1 MDVKGLKNLA
11 VIPARGGSKRFP
23 KKNIA
28 QLNGKPLIFYT
39 IESAI
44 KSQCFDQIIFSSD
57 DNIILNK
64 ARNYSELTVEK
75 RAKKLSGDKVKV
87 IELICELL
95 NRQGLKEKF
104 DTITLLLPTCPFRRA
119 SDIKEGFKLLNTKI
133 DSVVSVTEFEF
144 PIKMS
149 IEYKNDSKFL
159 KYLFNP
165 SPLVT
170 GNTRSQDHKP
180 IFRPNGA
187 FYISWWNKL
196 QTNKNYFKGKVKG
209 HAMPRENSVDIDNQT
224 DLLYAETLLKRNSI
238 KLDY

>member
-1 MDVKGLKNLA
+1 MSNNGLKNLA

-28 QLNGKPLIFYT
+28 SLNGKPLIAYT
-39 IESAI
+39 IEAAI
-44 KSQCFDQIIFSSD
+44 RSRCFNEIIFSSD
-57 DNIILNK
+57 DNEILEI
-64 ARNYSELTVEK
+64 ARKYPQITAEK
-75 RAKKLSGDKVKV
+75 RLKKFAGDKVKV
-87 IELICELL
+87 IELILSI
-95 NRQGLKEKF
+95 LKRKNLENKF
-104 DTITLLLPTCPFRRA
+104 DTITLLLPTCPLRRA
-119 SDIKEGFKLLNTKI
+119 LDIKKGFKLLSKQI
-133 DSVVSVTEFEF
+133 DSVVSLTEFEF

-149 IEYKNDSKFL
+149 IEYKKNSRIL

-196 QTNKNYFKGKVKG
+196 KTNKNT
-209 HAMPRENSVDIDNQT
+209 RI
-224 DLLYAETLLKRNSI
+224 
-238 KLDY
+238 

>member
-1 MDVKGLKNLA
+1 LNSNNLKNLA
-11 VIPARGGSKRFP
+11 VIPARGGSKRFR

-28 QLNGKPLIFYT
+28 KLNGKPLICYT

-44 KSQCFDQIIFSSD
+44 QSQCFDQIIFSSD
-57 DNIILNK
+57 NGEILNK
-64 ARNYSELTVEK
+64 AKNYSEITIEK
-75 RAKKLSGDKVKV
+75 RSKKLSGDKVKV
-87 IELICELL
+87 IELIIEMLGRQDL
-95 NRQGLKEKF
+95 NNKF
-104 DTITLLLPTCPFRRA
+104 DTITLLLPTCPFRRIK
-119 SDIKEGFKLLNTKI
+119 DIKEGFKLLSTKI

-149 IEYKNDSKFL
+149 IEYKNNSKLL

-170 GNTRSQDHKP
+170 GNTRSQDHTP

-187 FYISWWNKL
+187 FYISWWKKL
-196 QTNKNYFKGKVKG
+196 KKNKNYFKGKVKG
-209 HAMPRENSVDIDNQT
+209 HAMPREHSVDIDNQT

-238 KLDY
+238 ELDY

>member
-1 MDVKGLKNLA
+1 MKINGLKNLA

-23 KKNIA
+23 GKNIA
-28 QLNGKPLIFYT
+28 NLNGKPLIAYT
-39 IESAI
+39 IEAAI
-44 KSQCFDQIIFSSD
+44 RSRCFNSIIFSSD
-57 DNIILNK
+57 DNEILDI
-64 ARNYSELTVEK
+64 ARKYPEITAEK
-75 RAKKLSGDKVKV
+75 RPQKYAGDKVKV
-87 IELICELL
+87 IELILSIL
-95 NRQGLKEKF
+95 NRKNLKNQF
-104 DTITLLLPTCPFRRA
+104 DTITLLLPTCPLRRVI
-119 SDIKEGFKLLNTKI
+119 DIKKGFQLLSKQI

-149 IEYKNDSKFL
+149 IEYKNNSKIL

-196 QTNKNYFKGKVKG
+196 KTNKNYFKGKVKG
-209 HAMPRENSVDIDNQT
+209 HGMPREHSVDIDNQT
-224 DLLYAETLLKRNSI
+224 DLIYAEMLLEQNYI